1 MALEALRR
9 DADIAL
15 DTGELNVNQL
25 RNRITE
31 MFSEQ
36 QDDDL
41 MRTTVMSFGFKHG
54 LPLDVDMV
62 FDVRFLPNPHW
73 IDELRPQTGLDE
85 AVRDFVLAAPEA
97 QRFVQQAEEIEHL
110 LNLATTNKTDFFR
123 EAAHFEVLAQEVIP
137 AWRAQRTDGTFRVWC
152 AGCGTGEEAYTL
164 AMVLLEQQVRGT
176 FKFTIYATDVSTR
189 ALETAMRAVYTEEHI
204 SPIPGHLQKKYLMR
218 SRDRSEKLVR
228 IVPQVRDCVRYAHLN
243 FLAPDYGLKDTF
255 DVIFFRNVMIYFD
268 RETQQQVVSK
278 MCRNLRIGGHLFIS
292 HSETLQ
298 GQPLPIKLLGTSFYQ
313 HVPEKPR
320 K

>member
-1 MALEALRR
+1 MDSDTLTIEQFEDFREVIAGNLGIKMPPTKRVMLQCRLQRR
-9 DADIAL
+9 IR
-15 DTGELNVNQL
+15 ELGLQNFDEYHA
-25 RNRITE
+25 R
-31 MFSEQ
+31 F
-36 QDDDL
+36 
-41 MRTTVMSFGFKHG
+41 FGD
-54 LPLDVDMV
+54 P
-62 FDVRFLPNPHW
+62 
-73 IDELRPQTGLDE
+73 
-85 AVRDFVLAAPEA
+85 
-97 QRFVQQAEEIEHL
+97 VQQAEEIEHL

-137 AWRAQRTDGTFRVWC
+137 AWRTQRTDGTFRVWC
-152 AGCGTGEEAYTL
+152 AGCATGEEAYTL